1 MNLEEYT
8 LAIGKIVVN
17 LHSLEFALR
26 TFLWNHE
33 SPQNPPNWN
42 TQIPQL
48 QVGQTVPVNAFTNYD
63 TLGKLVD
70 KFNSV
75 VLPVD
80 ASLCVDPEVV
90 GLRDALA
97 HGRVWAQAP
106 HPPMQLVKFNKPS
119 NGLVTVTHAE
129 RVDDQW
135 LQSQASRV
143 SGEIE
148 KVAKAGLKMQPSK
161 WPEAT

>member
-8 LAIGKIVVN
+8 CALGKIVVN

-26 TFLWNHE
+26 TFLWNYE

-42 TQIPQL
+42 TQISQL
-48 QVGQTVPVNAFTNYD
+48 QVGQTVPLNAFTNYD
-63 TLGKLVD
+63 ELRKLIN
-70 KFNSV
+70 KFNS
-75 VLPVD
+75 LVD
-80 ASLCVDPEVV
+80 ASLCVDPKVV
-90 GLRDALA
+90 TLRDALA

-106 HPPMQLVKFNKPS
+106 HPPMQLVKFSKPS
-119 NGLVTVTHAE
+119 NGSVTVTHAE
-129 RVDDQW
+129 CVDDQW